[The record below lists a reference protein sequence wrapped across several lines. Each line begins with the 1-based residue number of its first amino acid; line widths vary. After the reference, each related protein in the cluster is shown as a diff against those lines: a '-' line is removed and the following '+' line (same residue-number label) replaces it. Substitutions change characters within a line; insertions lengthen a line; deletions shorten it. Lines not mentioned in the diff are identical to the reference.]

1 MHLFGK
7 TETTREA
14 GACNWMSQILKG
26 VKEGNLSSPR
36 PESALISAKYAET
49 RQIELFAVRLATVA

>member
-1 MHLFGK
+1 M
-7 TETTREA
+7 
-14 GACNWMSQILKG
+14 KG